1 MRMPQFPLSTYDFE
15 VLWAD
20 VCPGPMP
27 YPLMV
32 PKTQGRSQ
40 CGAVLVEEV
49 YRELVNRGMADR
61 GRRADARLTRMLHL
75 LGNYREAV
83 DLVAFVGYPLQALAA
98 RDADEAVLAV
108 LAGGEL
114 WLSAIRPDELAVA
127 ITDLLWEGRWSPARS
142 GAADGPPATGRIG
155 FSGRGRPTGFPALTW
170 CGTDDEHYLVAETGS
185 SEVELMVH
193 DRVTR
198 RVGELLAS
206 YDVGEPAPVTPRG
219 VPSLSKARVLSGSV
233 IRPDE

>member
-1 MRMPQFPLSTYDFE
+1 MPQFPLSTYDFE

-32 PKTQGRSQ
+32 PKTGGWSQ

-49 YRELVNRGMADR
+49 YRELVNRGLADR
-61 GRRADARLTRMLHL
+61 GHRADARLTRMLHL
-75 LGNYREAV
+75 LGDYREAV

-98 RDADEAVLAV
+98 RGADDAVLAV

-114 WLSAIRPDELAVA
+114 WLSSIRPDELAEA
-127 ITDLLWEGRWSPARS
+127 ITDLLSESRWSAARS

-155 FSGRGRPTGFPALTW
+155 FSGRGLPSALPALTW
-170 CGTDDEHYLVAETGS
+170 CGTDGEHYLVAETGS
-185 SEVELMVH
+185 SEAELMAH
-193 DRVTR
+193 DHVTR

-206 YDVGEPAPVTPRG
+206 CDVGEPAPVTSW
-219 VPSLSKARVLSGSV
+219 V
-233 IRPDE
+233 

>member
-32 PKTQGRSQ
+32 PKSPGRPQ
-40 CGAVLVEEV
+40 CAAVLAEEV

-61 GRRADARLTRMLHL
+61 GHRADARLTRMLHL
-75 LGNYREAV
+75 LGDHREAV

-98 RDADEAVLAV
+98 RRADDAVLAV

-114 WLSAIRPDELAVA
+114 WLSTIRPDELAVA
-127 ITDLLWEGRWSPARS
+127 ITDLLEEGRWSAARS
-142 GAADGPPATGRIG
+142 GTAGPRATGRIG
-155 FSGRGRPTGFPALTW
+155 FSVRGLPSVAPALTW
-170 CGTDDEHYLVAETGS
+170 CGVDDEHYLVAQAGS
-185 SEVELMVH
+185 GEAELMAH
-193 DRVTR
+193 EHVTR
-198 RVGELLAS
+198 RVDALLTS
-206 YDVGEPAPVTPRG
+206 CGVGDSAAVT
-219 VPSLSKARVLSGSV
+219 S
-233 IRPDE
+233 